1 MVGNEG
7 DFSGIRFLDRVWELR
22 HPVFNWNSEL
32 GKHSWVSRVCLW
44 KQHTKFGFETIIYE
58 L

>member
-7 DFSGIRFLDRVWELR
+7 DFSGIRLLDRVRELR

-32 GKHSWVSRVCLW
+32 GKHSWVSRLLFV
-44 KQHTKFGFETIIYE
+44 KTAHKFGFGTIIYE